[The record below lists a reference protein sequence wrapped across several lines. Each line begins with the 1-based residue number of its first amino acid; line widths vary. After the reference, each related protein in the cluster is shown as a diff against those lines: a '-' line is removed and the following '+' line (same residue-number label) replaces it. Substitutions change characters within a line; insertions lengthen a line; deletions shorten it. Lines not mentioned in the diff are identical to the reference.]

1 MNTYETEKLANGL
14 RIIYE
19 PSATEVV
26 YCGYVVNAGTRHEPA
41 DREGMAHFIEHMS
54 FKGTEHR
61 SSWHVSNA
69 LESVGGDL
77 NAYTSKEE
85 TVFYTALP
93 REELKRAIDVL
104 TDMVFHST
112 YPQCEI
118 DKEVEVIIDE
128 IQSYKDSPS
137 DLIFDEFEE
146 TIFKNHALGRKI
158 LGKAE
163 RLRTFTTADALAFT
177 GKCYRPSN
185 ATFFLYG
192 NIDFG
197 RAVRML
203 EHATAGL
210 SPLAAEKS
218 VTPLPEYEPVERI
231 VEKGTHQA
239 HVIIGT
245 RGLSANDKRKTPLF
259 LLRIPAVKPQVI
271 ERYQE
276 LFERMH
282 FDVVVNSVH
291 FVNGWDVYFPNAFFF
306 KSRRRMYGDYLD
318 LVLKSLDAPYEY
330 DIVAHIGYVTRN
342 APYKKKVLEYADFP
356 EKFDAILHGIIER
369 GKALEVNTHTSLFP
383 TEEILRKYYD
393 YGGRKLS
400 FGSDSHHAELCK
412 DYERTCA
419 MLRGIGFTHFSVFS
433 AHREELIP
441 I

>member
-210 SPLAAEKS
+210 
-218 VTPLPEYEPVERI
+218 TPLPAEKTVSPLPGYAPVERI

-259 LLRIPAVKPQVI
+259 LLNNILGGPS
-271 ERYQE
+271 
-276 LFERMH
+276 M
-282 FDVVVNSVH
+282 NSRLNTSLREK
-291 FVNGWDVYFPNAFFF
+291 NGLVYTVDSFMASYTDTGLWGIYFGCDE
-306 KSRRRMYGDYLD
+306 KDISRCRR
-318 LVLKSLDAPYEY
+318 
-330 DIVAHIGYVTRN
+330 IVARELKRLTDTPLTPTRLN
-342 APYKKKVLEYADFP
+342 AAKKQIKGQIKISRDRLESYALSMGKVYSQYGRHRDVDEMCRRI
-356 EKFDAILHGIIER
+356 DAITPDDIQAVANDIFAPER
-369 GKALEVNTHTSLFP
+369 LTT
-383 TEEILRKYYD
+383 
-393 YGGRKLS
+393 
-400 FGSDSHHAELCK
+400 
-412 DYERTCA
+412 
-419 MLRGIGFTHFSVFS
+419 
-433 AHREELIP
+433 LIYK
-441 I
+441 